1 MANAD
6 TDANDRTA
14 TAAEPELIGSWI
26 TNAGNTLYLL
36 ARRGTAYASIWLA
49 RDPEPARIGRVKRAG
64 QQVRSIEWDEPW
76 SDQAAAWAAA
86 QRGQAATARAPGE
99 AEGG

>member
-6 TDANDRTA
+6 TDDNDMTV

-76 SDQAAAWAAA
+76 SDQAAAWKDA
-86 QRGQAATARAPGE
+86 QRAQGATAPARRE
-99 AEGG
+99 SVSV

>member
-6 TDANDRTA
+6 TDDNDMTV

-76 SDQAAAWAAA
+76 SDQAAAWKDA
-86 QRGQAATARAPGE
+86 QRAQVATALARWE
-99 AEGG
+99 SVSV